1 MRRSILYVPV
11 GNLWW
16 AVFKVGSVH
25 RGFGELV
32 LAGSFVVVGKVGGD
46 VGVLPAFV
54 CNGWVTFCIFGCG
67 GRVGCGGRGSFGITF
82 AEVGVVGWV
91 FEVFRGDSGV
101 VAVEVDFRLGRLV
114 GVVSVN
120 GGGL

>member
-1 MRRSILYVPV
+1 M
-11 GNLWW
+11 
-16 AVFKVGSVH
+16 
-25 RGFGELV
+25 
-32 LAGSFVVVGKVGGD
+32 
-46 VGVLPAFV
+46 
-54 CNGWVTFCIFGCG
+54 
-67 GRVGCGGRGSFGITF
+67 GCGGRGSFGITF